1 MEDHRSHCPMNLAL
15 EIFGD
20 KWSLLI
26 VRDIMFEGKRHFR
39 EFLQS
44 EEKIASNILTDR
56 LNMLETEG
64 IVTKSPDPAHKQKSI
79 YRLTTKGI
87 DLLPIFAEFAA
98 WSIKHKPVDLERY
111 KHAKSLAK
119 ASKDIQNDMKRKL
132 SKEHL

>member
-56 LNMLETEG
+56 LNMLESEG
-64 IVTKSPDPAHKQKSI
+64 IVTKRTTTRRINRKVFTDLPPKG
-79 YRLTTKGI
+79 LTCYPSSLN
-87 DLLPIFAEFAA
+87 LLHGVSSTNQWI
-98 WSIKHKPVDLERY
+98 
-111 KHAKSLAK
+111 
-119 ASKDIQNDMKRKL
+119 
-132 SKEHL
+132 